1 MIKSIP
7 ARPAHPVDAPPIHPF
22 MDERDMA
29 WLDATGAI
37 RAESWLTAAFGERPP
52 LPVGHGLSL

>member
-1 MIKSIP
+1 MQTFSTP
-7 ARPAHPVDAPPIHPF
+7 ARPAHPTDAPPLHPF
-22 MDERDMA
+22 MPDDMA

-37 RAESWLTAAFGERPP
+37 ATSEWLALATATRPP